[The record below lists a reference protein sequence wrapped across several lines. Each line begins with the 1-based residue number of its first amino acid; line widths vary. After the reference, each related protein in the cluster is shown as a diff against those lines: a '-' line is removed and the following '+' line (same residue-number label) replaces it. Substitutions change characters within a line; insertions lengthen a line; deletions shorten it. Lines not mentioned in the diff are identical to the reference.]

1 MANVVI
7 AVDRSTKAN
16 GCLQVI
22 KGAHKYGRIEHGHF
36 SNQTDANPKRVDL
49 LLENLEHVYCEME
62 QGDALFFHSNLLHSS
77 MRMIVTTHAGC

>member
-36 SNQTDANPKRVDL
+36 STQTGANPKRVDL

-62 QGDALFFHSNLLHSS
+62 QDEALFFHSNLLHSS